1 MNIQETKKSS
11 TTNINCFNNDCLK
24 ERKLMYENPK
34 IKFPKKRVPT
44 NNQIFVNKPLKKT
57 SKKILN

>member
-11 TTNINCFNNDCLK
+11 ATNINCFNNDCLK

-34 IKFPKKRVPT
+34 IKFQKKRIPT
-44 NNQIFVNKPLKKT
+44 NDEMFVKPFKKKLG
-57 SKKILN
+57 KKS